1 MRAFIDQH
9 NNLILLADSRK
20 DRDWLTQA
28 TTPAMVPQSVG
39 SGFDADGNCLHLTIA
54 VKEKADAA

>member
-9 NNLILLADSRK
+9 NNLMLLAESRK

-28 TTPAMVPQSVG
+28 AKPAMVPQNVG
-39 SGFDADGNCLHLTIA
+39 SGFAADGNCLHLTIA
-54 VKEKADAA
+54 VKEKADAF